1 MIKIISEG
9 RFVLMH
15 WSGGHFVN
23 DAEEARDTCRQAFE
37 AAGEKLVG
45 LSIADHGKAPNPD
58 SATRKAITERAKG
71 MTAFFQEA
79 HIGIRADDS
88 VMASLQVALFSGIL
102 FVYRMMP
109 GTGQI
114 FAHKSSLDAVRQMP
128 TDPRMYALVEK
139 GLRQN
144 LLTTAE
150 TEAYRTSRAG
160 RRSVHAA

>member
-1 MIKIISEG
+1 MFKIISEEQ
-9 RFVLMH
+9 FVLMR
-15 WSGGHFVN
+15 WSGGHFVK
-23 DAEEARDTCRQAFE
+23 DAEDAHDACERLFKTT
-37 AAGEKLVG
+37 GKKLIG

-109 GTGQI
+109 GAGQI
-114 FAHKSSLDAVRQMP
+114 FAHKSSLDAIRQMP
-128 TDPRMYALVEK
+128 TDPQMYVLIEK

-150 TEAYRTSRAG
+150 AEAYRTSRAS